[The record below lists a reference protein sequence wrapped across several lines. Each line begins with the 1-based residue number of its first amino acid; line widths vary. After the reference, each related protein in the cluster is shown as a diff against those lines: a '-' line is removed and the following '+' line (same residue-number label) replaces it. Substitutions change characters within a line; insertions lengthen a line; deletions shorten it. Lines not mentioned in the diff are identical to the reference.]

1 VSETNGTRPA
11 ASRLIVISSHR
22 PISTIE
28 WKTGP
33 LVDGLDMPA
42 KFLFLAMLAAG
53 VGIFVIEILAYGLR
67 QLN

>member
-1 VSETNGTRPA
+1 
-11 ASRLIVISSHR
+11 
-22 PISTIE
+22 
-28 WKTGP
+28 
-33 LVDGLDMPA
+33 MPA